1 MTQLFASGEQCCGL
15 SISPSSEY
23 SGLISFRI
31 DWFDLLAVQGTLK
44 SLFPAQQFE
53 IINFSALNLLCGPVL
68 ISVPDYW
75 ENHSFDY
82 MELCGQNHVF
92 AF

>member
-1 MTQLFASGEQCCGL
+1 MARVLELQLEH
-15 SISPSSEY
+15 SPSSEY

-31 DWFDLLAVQGTLK
+31 DWYDLLAVQRTLK
-44 SLFPAQQFE
+44 
-53 IINFSALNLLCGPVL
+53 NLLQYRNSKASLGSQPFFVVTL
-68 ISVPDYW
+68 TSVQDYW

-82 MELCGQNHVF
+82 MDLCQPSDVS